1 MRSTGR
7 MKAGLNKKAL
17 TLAGISLL
25 LVGAIVANYL
35 VNRAKEA
42 DDGAQQVS
50 ANANESAQTVTV
62 STAQASFFEAFRAD
76 RESTRAKEIEYLDTI
91 IEQGADVDTL
101 KEAQQQKLV
110 IVDGMEKEMT
120 IESLL
125 KAKGFADAAV
135 TIHSG
140 SVNVILSAESLS
152 DEQVAQ
158 VLDIILRETGESAEN
173 VKVST
178 AQ

>member
-1 MRSTGR
+1 MRKSSR
-7 MKAGLNKKAL
+7 IQPGLNKKVL
-17 TLAGISLL
+17 TLAGVSLL
-25 LVGAIVANYL
+25 LVGAIVANY
-35 VNRAKEA
+35 VINRAK
-42 DDGAQQVS
+42 DGDSAEEVS
-50 ANANESAQTVTV
+50 SNVGENAQTVTV
-62 STAQASFFEAFRAD
+62 STAQASFFESFRTE
-76 RESTRAKEIEYLDTI
+76 REDTRAKEILYLDTI
-91 IEQGADVDTL
+91 IEQGADAETMAD
-101 KEAQQQKLV
+101 AQQQKLS
-110 IVDGMEKEMT
+110 IVDSMEKEMT

-135 TIHSG
+135 TLHDG
-140 SVNVILSAESLS
+140 SVNVILSAESLA